1 MLKDYELLCNAKNH
15 WDKHQIHQ
23 ESLKIRQTYM
33 SLLHYF
39 VMHLANPNAAIHDCI
54 EEVEHKIVGDHSFKH
69 LMNVRS
75 KHINKYSKKLTADRF
90 KNILSSKERIDY
102 RIAVVVDSLYLLEMI
117 ILDLTHNR
125 IAFERLPVL
134 VEKLSLSKNEREQL
148 INLVSD
154 LFEEQDKRFSN
165 EVISYL
171 SIV

>member
-1 MLKDYELLCNAKNH
+1 MLKDYELLCDTNNH
-15 WDKHQIHQ
+15 WAKHPIHQ
-23 ESLKIRQTYM
+23 ENLKIRQTYM

-39 VMHLANPNAAIHDCI
+39 VMHLANPNAAIHDCL
-54 EEVEHKIVGDHSFKH
+54 EEVEHKIVGEHSFKH

-75 KHINKYSKKLTADRF
+75 KHINKYSKKLTTDRF
-90 KNILSSKERIDY
+90 KRLLGHKDRIDY
-102 RIAVVVDSLYLLEMI
+102 RITVVVDALYLLEMI
-117 ILDLTHNR
+117 ILDLSHNR

-134 VEKLSLSKNEREQL
+134 VEKMSLSLNERDQL

-154 LFEEQDKRFSN
+154 LFDEQDKRFSN